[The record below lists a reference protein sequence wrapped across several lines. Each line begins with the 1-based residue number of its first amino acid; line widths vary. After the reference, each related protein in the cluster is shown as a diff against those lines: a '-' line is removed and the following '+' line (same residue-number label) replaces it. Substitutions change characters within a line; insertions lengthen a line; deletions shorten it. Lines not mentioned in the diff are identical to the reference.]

1 MRAAR
6 LEVEVLIN
14 SLAPS
19 RGEPRTIV
27 ENAFQAYPKA
37 RSGSHSSQPPGAL
50 GTLETRKKWRGKV
63 AAAPHTRP
71 LTIADVAAR
80 AGVSLATVSRVMNGN
95 ASVDQAL
102 AERVRAAAEE
112 LHYSASPLAR
122 SLVLGKTNTIAVVVP
137 DLGNP
142 TFHGVL
148 RGLSRAAGADG
159 YHVLIADSAES
170 MAEERIL
177 AVETR
182 RRCDGIVLCAPR
194 MSEADLQPLL
204 RDLRPVVLVNRDA
217 ASPSTPVVAA
227 DYRTALMEL
236 LDLLYGFGHRSLVY
250 LAGAPQSA
258 SNTRRLAGLR
268 DFLDDHADAAVRILP
283 CGVSFSD
290 GCEAAERV
298 LASSA
303 TAVLAFNDLV
313 AVGLISALRD
323 RGVSVPEQIS
333 VVGFDDIPFARYMT
347 PPLTTASVP
356 VTELGE
362 HAWHRMWDLLNQRAA
377 GHAIFL
383 RPRIESRGSAG
394 PVSLSQAV
402 R

>member
-1 MRAAR
+1 M
-6 LEVEVLIN
+6 E
-14 SLAPS
+14 
-19 RGEPRTIV
+19 
-27 ENAFQAYPKA
+27 
-37 RSGSHSSQPPGAL
+37 
-50 GTLETRKKWRGKV
+50 GKV

-102 AERVRAAAEE
+102 AERVRAAAQE

-170 MAEERIL
+170 ITEERIL

-194 MSEADLQPLL
+194 MPEVDLQPLL
-204 RDLRPVVLVNRDA
+204 RDLKPVVLVNRDA
-217 ASPSTPVVAA
+217 ASPNTPVIAA
-227 DYRTALMEL
+227 DYRTALIEL
-236 LDLLYGFGHRSLVY
+236 LHLLYGFGHRSLVY

-258 SNTRRLAGLR
+258 SNTRRLAAVR
-268 DFLDDHADAAVRILP
+268 DFLADHADAAVQILP
-283 CGVSFSD
+283 CGVSFAD

-298 LASSA
+298 LSSSA

-313 AVGLISALRD
+313 AVGLITALRD
-323 RGVSVPEQIS
+323 RGVNVPEEIS
-333 VVGFDDIPFARYMT
+333 VVGFDDIPFARYLT

-394 PVSLSQAV
+394 PVSLRQAV

>member
-1 MRAAR
+1 
-6 LEVEVLIN
+6 VV
-14 SLAPS
+14 
-19 RGEPRTIV
+19 
-27 ENAFQAYPKA
+27 
-37 RSGSHSSQPPGAL
+37 
-50 GTLETRKKWRGKV
+50 
-63 AAAPHTRP
+63 AAPHTRP
-71 LTIADVAAR
+71 QTIADVAAR

-95 ASVDQAL
+95 SSVDQAL
-102 AERVRAAAEE
+102 ANRVRAAAEE
-112 LHYSASPLAR
+112 LNYSASPLAR

-148 RGLSRAAGADG
+148 RGLSRAAGRDG
-159 YHVLIADSAES
+159 YQVLIADSAES
-170 MAEERIL
+170 ITDERIL

-194 MSEADLQPLL
+194 MPEADLQPLL
-204 RDLRPVVLVNRDA
+204 KELHPVVLVNRDA
-217 ASPSTPVVAA
+217 ASPGTPVVAA
-227 DYRTALMEL
+227 DYRTALTEL
-236 LDLLYGFGHRSLVY
+236 LDLLYGFGHRSMAY

-258 SNTRRLAGLR
+258 SNARRLAAVR
-268 DFLDDHADAAVRILP
+268 DFVDDHSDADIQVLP
-283 CGVSFSD
+283 CGVSFVD
-290 GCEAAERV
+290 GCEASERV

-303 TAVLAFNDLV
+303 TGVLAFNDLV
-313 AVGLISALRD
+313 AVGLINALSD

-333 VVGFDDIPFARYMT
+333 VVGFDDIPFARFLT

-362 HAWHRMWDLLNQRAA
+362 HAWHRMSDLLNQRAP

-394 PVSLSQAV
+394 PVRLSEAV